1 MSDSPPC
8 SGVATLQHEEQREK
22 LRIVRTVLEQGGTF
36 SGINR
41 KVQLKPTKWSRRSNS
56 SKPGDA
62 PAADAADASQPDAAA
77 AACAAAGS
85 ATANGSES
93 RGRSSSTGGGGSSGG
108 AAEKPA
114 GKEKGEKEKGGDEPV
129 VSELL
134 LILKYGGVLTHA
146 GRSQAEDLGKM
157 FRMIM
162 YPRWAERCA
171 VVCRERSCFVRACN
185 DRCSH
190 ELVVVERFATVP

>member
-1 MSDSPPC
+1 LLLAPLC
-8 SGVATLQHEEQREK
+8 LFALQHEEQREK

-62 PAADAADASQPDAAA
+62 AAAADAADASKPDAAA
-77 AACAAAGS
+77 AAGSAAA
-85 ATANGSES
+85 ANGSES
-93 RGRSSSTGGGGSSGG
+93 RGRSSSTGGGNGSSGG
-108 AAEKPA
+108 AAEKAA
-114 GKEKGEKEKGGDEPV
+114 GKEKGEKEKCGDEPV

-162 YPRWAERCA
+162 YPRWVEGCA
-171 VVCRERSCFVRACN
+171 ATCRGR
-185 DRCSH
+185 
-190 ELVVVERFATVP
+190 P